1 MSIRR
6 TAILFGTVSTLS
18 LGSFHAGIAQ
28 QADQPVAATG
38 QGLEEIVVTARRKE
52 EKLQTVP
59 IAITVVSGAQLEDQ
73 RVQTLADLSFQTPS
87 LAFRN
92 VQRDVDGIVNL
103 RGLTGVITYLD
114 EVPLGGVSVPGTG
127 GSPGPG
133 GGAGPGV
140 LYDLDNV
147 QVLKGPQG
155 TLFGRN
161 TTGGAILLQAKKPTN
176 NFEGYVQEQLGN
188 YNDRE
193 FEGAVNIPI
202 VEDKLLVRIAGSKET
217 RDGYTYD
224 IGTHQDLDNR
234 DYWAGRIGITWRPT
248 DDFENYLVYDSLYNH
263 TNGTGLVLAA
273 VNPDIIPGATPA
285 PFYVGSFE
293 RNFGVRNVEAAL
305 AAQRALGPEP
315 SIPISTGWIKP
326 IAGE

>member
-1 MSIRR
+1 MFLRR

-18 LGSFHAGIAQ
+18 LGSFQSGIAQ
-28 QADQPVAATG
+28 QADRPAASSAT
-38 QGLEEIVVTARRKE
+38 GLEEIVVTARRKE

-59 IAITVVSGAQLEDQ
+59 ISITVTSGAQLEDQ

-92 VQRDVDGIVNL
+92 VQRDADGIVNL

-161 TTGGAILLQAKKPTN
+161 TTGGAILLQAKKPTD

-188 YNDRE
+188 YNDHE

-202 VEDKLLVRIAGSKET
+202 VEDKLLMRLSANVAQ
-217 RDGYTYD
+217 RDGFTKSPTLD
-224 IGTHQDLDNR
+224 GIKDLDNR
-234 DYWAGRIGITWRPT
+234 DYWSERVQITMRPT
-248 DDFENYLVYDSLYNH
+248 DDFENDILAFSLYKH
-263 TNGTGLVLAA
+263 ENGTGVVLNYLNPNIIGGPKGTLGEAGYAA
-273 VNPDIIPGATPA
+273 
-285 PFYVGSFE
+285 
-293 RNFGVRNVEAAL
+293 AAADL
-305 AAQRALGPEP
+305 TEQNALGPAD
-315 SIPISTGWIKP
+315 
-326 IAGE
+326 AGRP